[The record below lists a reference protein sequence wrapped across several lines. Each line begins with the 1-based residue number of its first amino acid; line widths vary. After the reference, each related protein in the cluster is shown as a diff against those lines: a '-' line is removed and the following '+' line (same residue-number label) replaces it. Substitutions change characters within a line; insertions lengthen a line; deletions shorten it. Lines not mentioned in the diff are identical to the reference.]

1 LIVLLQ
7 VEEEQYTEAVKAEMG
22 KLKLK
27 PGM

>member
-1 LIVLLQ
+1 VLLQ